1 MSWLPGTATTGG
13 PSARS
18 WARGP
23 LVLVAPPA
31 VRQVARRDHGR
42 GEAAD
47 EVGQAALDGGVL
59 TLADVQVGDVENPD
73 GHRRPTL

>member
-1 MSWLPGTATTGG
+1 VVSGNGNHRRPERAQLG
-13 PSARS
+13 
-18 WARGP
+18 RGP
-23 LVLVAPPA
+23 LVLVAPAA
-31 VRQVARRDHGR
+31 VRQVARRQDHGW

-47 EVGQAALDGGVL
+47 EVRQAALDGGVL

>member
-1 MSWLPGTATTGG
+1 MVAGNGDYRRPERAQLG
-13 PSARS
+13 RC
-18 WARGP
+18 P

-31 VRQVARRDHGR
+31 VRQVARRQDHGR